1 VNRIVGQ
8 SKTAKNMRKYL
19 RYADRKSRHLIGGES
34 GTGKR
39 FLIKSLISKFFKG
52 KNVSPEI
59 VHVKKA
65 EDFSKDAQFF
75 TTESKHLF
83 DVGSTVIDSC
93 LWIEPLRERS
103 IDVAELT
110 EYFLQTEAIETD
122 RWYTSR
128 SMKLLTDYW
137 WPYNIKELKRVVTTD
152 DGYKLLPYANLSKI
166 LSNYSATEIVS
177 IKVESFLEELG
188 DSVKPGKFYHLFLD
202 SIERAFLKASLK
214 QCDGSITKTSQLLNI
229 HRNTLSQ
236 KIKKF
241 RIKI

>member
-1 VNRIVGQ
+1 MKRIVGQ
-8 SKTAKNMRKYL
+8 SMTAKNMRKYL
-19 RYADRKSRHLIGGES
+19 RYADRKSKHLIGGES

-39 FLIKSLISKFFKG
+39 FLTKSLIQKFYKDR
-52 KNVSPEI
+52 KAPEI
-59 VHVKKA
+59 ITVKKA
-65 EDFSKDAQFF
+65 EDFSKKAQFF
-75 TTESKHLF
+75 VTESRHLF

-93 LWIEPLRERS
+93 LWLEPLRERS

-110 EYFLQTEAIETD
+110 EYFLQIEGIETD

-137 WPYNIKELKRVVTTD
+137 WPFNIKELKRVVTAD
-152 DGYKLLPYANLSKI
+152 DGYKMLPYANLSKI

-214 QCDGSITKTSQLLNI
+214 QCNGSITKTSQLLNI

-236 KIKKF
+236 KIRKF

>member
-1 VNRIVGQ
+1 MKRIVGQ
-8 SKTAKNMRKYL
+8 SRTAKNMRKYL
-19 RYADRKSRHLIGGES
+19 RYADKKSKHLIGGET

-39 FLIKSLISKFFKG
+39 FLIKSLINKLYKE
-52 KNVSPEI
+52 KKSPKI
-59 VHVKKA
+59 VIVKKA
-65 EDFSKDAQFF
+65 EDFSEKAQFF
-75 TTESKHLF
+75 MTENKYLF
-83 DVGSTVIDSC
+83 DVGSTIIDSC
-93 LWIEPLRERS
+93 LWIDPLRDRS

-110 EYFLQTEAIETD
+110 EYFLQTEGIETD

-137 WPYNIKELKRVVTTD
+137 WPFNIKELKKVVTTE
-152 DGYKLLPYANLSKI
+152 DGYKMLPYANLSKI

-241 RIKI
+241 RIKV

>member
-1 VNRIVGQ
+1 
-8 SKTAKNMRKYL
+8 MRKYL
-19 RYADRKSRHLIGGES
+19 RYADKKSRHLIGGES

-39 FLIKSLISKFFKG
+39 FLIKSLEAKFNKD
-52 KNVSPEI
+52 KNTTPKI
-59 VHVKKA
+59 VTVKKA
-65 EDFSKDAQFF
+65 EDLSEKAQFF
-75 TTESKHLF
+75 ITENRHLF
-83 DVGSTVIDSC
+83 DVGSTIIDSC

-110 EYFLQTEAIETD
+110 EYFLQTEGIETD

-137 WPYNIKELKRVVTTD
+137 WPYNIKELKRVVTTEE
-152 DGYKLLPYANLSKI
+152 GYKMLPYANLSKI
-166 LSNYSATEIVS
+166 LSNYSATEVVS

-214 QCDGSITKTSQLLNI
+214 QCNGSITQTSQLLNI

-241 RIKI
+241 RIKL

>member
-1 VNRIVGQ
+1 MKRIVGQ
-8 SKTAKNMRKYL
+8 SRTAKNMRKYL
-19 RYADRKSRHLIGGES
+19 RYADKKSRHLIGGES

-39 FLIKSLISKFFKG
+39 FLIKSLEAKFYKD
-52 KNVSPEI
+52 KTTDPKI
-59 VHVKKA
+59 ITVKKA
-65 EDFSKDAQFF
+65 EDLSEKAQFYI
-75 TTESKHLF
+75 TENRHLF
-83 DVGSTVIDSC
+83 DVGSTIIDSC

-110 EYFLQTEAIETD
+110 EYFLQTEGVETD
-122 RWYTSR
+122 KWYTSR

-137 WPYNIKELKRVVTTD
+137 WPYNIKELKRVVTTE
-152 DGYKLLPYANLSKI
+152 DGYKMLPYANLSKI
-166 LSNYSATEIVS
+166 LSNYSATEVVS

-214 QCDGSITKTSQLLNI
+214 QCNGSITKTSQLLNI